1 MTEFL
6 VAFTICFSG
15 PPQHCVFHPLPEP
28 FTRHVSREACEDS
41 AQRRGV
47 AIAQAMGSVREFR
60 VIATCVGE
68 RGKEV

>member
-28 FTRHVSREACEDS
+28 FTRHVSRDECRDD
-41 AQRRGV
+41 AQRRGA
-47 AIAQAMGSVREFR
+47 AIAQAMGGGRPFR
-60 VIATCVGE
+60 VIATCIGE
-68 RGKEV
+68 RGREI